1 MGHPRVSS
9 SISPREDHH
18 NNRRRI
24 TVNVIKE
31 FDKNQAFYTRI
42 LTEDD
47 FRGKIIDLLAFEV
60 YRAFNNAEF

>member
-1 MGHPRVSS
+1 
-9 SISPREDHH
+9 
-18 NNRRRI
+18 
-24 TVNVIKE
+24 VIKE